1 MEYTGKYKKVH
12 SDLLGEDVYILEY
25 RSKERFPYC
34 DCSRCGK
41 PIIKKMYVIQ
51 NCETDV
57 EMMYLGSECIKHFS

>member
-12 SDLLGEDVYILEY
+12 SDLLGEEVYILEY
-25 RSKERFPYC
+25 KSKDSYPYC
-34 DCSRCGK
+34 DCDRCGK